1 MKKVMINYIISSD
14 LYRFSPKKSI
24 LSIISTCKYPGF
36 RYMLII
42 RLLAQMSRYNPI
54 KLVLR
59 FLKRRYMFKYG
70 FQISEKTKIGP
81 GFYIGHFGTIVINQN
96 SETGKNC
103 NITHNVTIG
112 RTNRG
117 KLKGSPVIGDEV
129 WIGTGSVIVGKI
141 IIGNN
146 VLIAPNSF
154 VNFDV
159 PNNSIVI
166 GNPGKIIRKNN
177 PTKNY
182 INNKL

>member
-1 MKKVMINYIISSD
+1 MPKKL
-14 LYRFSPKKSI
+14 LYRFTTTHSI
-24 LSIISTCKYPGF
+24 NFLIFIFFFITTKTSNFKFIYLFNSINS
-36 RYMLII
+36 
-42 RLLAQMSRYNPI
+42 
-54 KLVLR
+54 
-59 FLKRRYMFKYG
+59 
-70 FQISEKTKIGP
+70 
-81 GFYIGHFGTIVINQN
+81 VI
-96 SETGKNC
+96 GKNC
-103 NITHNVTIG
+103 NIAHNVTIG

-141 IIGNN
+141 VIGNN

-154 VNFDV
+154 INFDV

-166 GNPGKIIRKNN
+166 GNPGKIIIKNN